1 MGNKDLKVSVIVPVY
16 NGEKYLV
23 RCMDSIVG
31 QTLKETEIICVDDGS
46 SDRSP
51 EILDEYARRDNRV
64 RLISQRNAGAGAA
77 RNRGLSEAKGEYLS
91 FLDAD
96 DFFEPDML
104 ERAYRK
110 AKEQKAQILVFGSD
124 QYRSDL
130 EEFHHGHSRK
140 MCLRCSWAGRG
151 ISCLRGSSS

>member
-77 RNRGLSEAKGEYLS
+77 RNRGLSEAKGEIG
-91 FLDAD
+91 
-96 DFFEPDML
+96 
-104 ERAYRK
+104 RAH
-110 AKEQKAQILVFGSD
+110 V
-124 QYRSDL
+124 
-130 EEFHHGHSRK
+130 
-140 MCLRCSWAGRG
+140 
-151 ISCLRGSSS
+151 